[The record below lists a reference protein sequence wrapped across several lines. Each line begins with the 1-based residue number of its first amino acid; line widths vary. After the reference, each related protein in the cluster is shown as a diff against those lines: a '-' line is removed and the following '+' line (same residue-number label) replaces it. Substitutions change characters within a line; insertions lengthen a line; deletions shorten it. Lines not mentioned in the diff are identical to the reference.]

1 MREKEREKEREKKR
15 EREMFM
21 YIERD
26 VSYFHDHFFVI
37 AWFVFQFTMRSNI
50 LFVLSSCTA

>member
-1 MREKEREKEREKKR
+1 
-15 EREMFM
+15 MFM